1 LSASSANVI
10 RETTT
15 TTITTT
21 TTTTDDDDTDD
32 DINDAQSDE
41 RERETE
47 REIVFHTNTSRQ
59 HDKIRRLSPLT
70 KVECKIVPRERIS
83 SGISRRIY
91 SSL

>member
-1 LSASSANVI
+1 MSASPANVF
-10 RETTT
+10 RE
-15 TTITTT
+15 TT

-59 HDKIRRLSPLT
+59 RDDKIRRLSPLT